1 MTGDRVRV
9 GREGE
14 RKRERV
20 RERAWCGYLF
30 EGLSGDVD
38 VGLGQ
43 HPVPP
48 RHRLPHDN
56 NTMRKTRKA
65 DGERGGIRNTRRTH
79 KHH

>member
-38 VGLGQ
+38 VA
-43 HPVPP
+43 
-48 RHRLPHDN
+48 R
-56 NTMRKTRKA
+56 
-65 DGERGGIRNTRRTH
+65 
-79 KHH
+79 

>member
-1 MTGDRVRV
+1 MVRV

-14 RKRERV
+14 RKRERKGE
-20 RERAWCGYLF
+20 RERESVWCGYLF
-30 EGLSGDVD
+30 KGFSGDVD

-56 NTMRKTRKA
+56 NTMRR
-65 DGERGGIRNTRRTH
+65 GRRVERGGG
-79 KHH
+79 